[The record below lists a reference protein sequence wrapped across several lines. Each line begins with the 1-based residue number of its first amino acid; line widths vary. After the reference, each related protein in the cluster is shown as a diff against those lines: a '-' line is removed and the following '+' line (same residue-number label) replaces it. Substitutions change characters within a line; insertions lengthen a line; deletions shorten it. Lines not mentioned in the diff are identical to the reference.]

1 MIKPGGLKKKTRNQI
16 KNNKKNARIGFLE
29 SLGDSGYDNRT
40 DPNYCF
46 EVLRNFVNKKESE
59 GEALG

>member
-16 KNNKKNARIGFLE
+16 KINKKNARIGFLE
-29 SLGDSGYDNRT
+29 SLGNSGYENRT

-46 EVLRNFVNKKESE
+46 DVMKNLLNNEDPE
-59 GEALG
+59 GEALS